1 MAKKSY
7 EVAFMLAAKMNGQFS
22 KAFSSAGKIVESL
35 GDRMGRLNAES
46 GNVANL
52 VRARKAVAES
62 SKQYTQAAQRVAVL
76 GKALSENSAPTQ
88 KQISEFNQAKAALA
102 KTKSS
107 LEKNR
112 SALHDLNKQMDAG
125 NLSLQAL
132 VDRQKDLARAT
143 DLATKAQKK
152 QTEIQER
159 MDKVKSAEKKISGA
173 NLGRTAG
180 LAAGG
185 TAMAAGGAM
194 LKMGA
199 EYQSAMN
206 RLQASTGMSN
216 EEIQKLE
223 ASARAIYTS
232 GIGES
237 FTEVT
242 AAMATMRQ
250 VSGLTGKALEEAT
263 QNAMVLGSQFDMDV
277 GESARASA
285 ALMKNFGISGKEAY
299 DLIAFAAQ
307 NGANKNGDLLDTFN
321 EYAVQYKSLGFSA
334 QEFAAH
340 LVQGAKDGAFSID
353 KVGDAVKEF
362 NIRAKDG
369 SKTSLDAFAELGLNG
384 EHATQM
390 FAAGGERAQLAF
402 AEVVKRLNDLQD
414 PVKRNQIGV
423 SLFGSQF
430 EDLEAG
436 ALKSLA
442 SIQGASIDAAGT
454 IDEINKLQGR
464 DLGSQISIIARQF
477 QDTLAPATQS
487 AADGLLAHMP
497 EIQKAIQAT
506 SPFVERLGQAFADS
520 LPAIAQS
527 LTGVMQSVAG
537 FAGFLLR
544 HFDAIST
551 GAILL
556 AKAFIGLQVIQLT
569 VGPMLKVYRMGLMLQ
584 KMYVGLRA
592 NTVLMSTVS
601 RIAAGAMKGL
611 AVATKMLGAAFKF
624 LMANPIVLV
633 FAGLVAAGVAL
644 YKNWDKLKEMAGI
657 AATFIAEKWH
667 AALNSIK
674 GFFSR
679 TFNSLAA
686 IMKTPINAII
696 GLINGVINSLNSLS
710 ISVPDWVPGLG
721 GKTLGMNIPQIPQLA
736 EGGIA
741 TKPTLAAIAE
751 GGEPEAVLPL
761 SKLSSLAGSGGTQG
775 SGLGSGVSINFAPVI
790 NVSGGSSSGD
800 DVSRALE
807 LSEQRLKAMIKRIMA
822 DQQRVSFA

>member
-22 KAFSSAGKIVESL
+22 KAFNSAGKVVESL
-35 GDRMGRLNAES
+35 KDQMSRFSTESEKIEGVVKARRALDRSTAAFESARLQVQKLAAEMRS
-46 GNVANL
+46 AEAPSDEL
-52 VRARKAVAES
+52 VQAFNRARTAYVKAEKNLEENVHSLQKLEKQAGTS
-62 SKQYTQAAQRVAVL
+62 SVSMAALIER
-76 GKALSENSAPTQ
+76 Q
-88 KQISEFNQAKAALA
+88 KELAKATA
-102 KTKSS
+102 
-107 LEKNR
+107 
-112 SALHDLNKQMDAG
+112 
-125 NLSLQAL
+125 QA
-132 VDRQKDLARAT
+132 T
-143 DLATKAQKK
+143 NAQKK
-152 QTEIQER
+152 QAEIQKR
-159 MDKVKSAEKKISGA
+159 MDKVKSAEEKISTA
-173 NLGRTAG
+173 NLGRKAG

-194 LKMGA
+194 LKMGS
-199 EYQSAMN
+199 EYQSAVN
-206 RLQASTGMSN
+206 RLQASTGMTN
-216 EEIQKLE
+216 DEIQKLE

-242 AAMATMRQ
+242 SAMATMRQ

-263 QNAMVLGSQFDMDV
+263 KNAMVLGSQFDMDV

-340 LVQGAKDGAFSID
+340 LIQGAKDGAFSID

-369 SKTSLDAFAELGLNG
+369 SKTSLEAFAELGLNG
-384 EHATQM
+384 EHATKM
-390 FAAGGERAQLAF
+390 FAAGGERAKRAF
-402 AEVVKRLNDLQD
+402 GEVVKRLNEMQD

-430 EDLEAG
+430 EDLESG
-436 ALKSLA
+436 ALKGLA
-442 SIQGASIDAAGT
+442 SIKDASLEAAGT
-454 IDEINKLQGR
+454 MDEINKLQSR
-464 DLGSQISIIARQF
+464 DLGSQIRIIARQF
-477 QDTLAPATQS
+477 QDTLAPAAQS

-506 SPFVERLGQAFADS
+506 SPFVERLGQAFAEN

-527 LTGVMQSVAG
+527 LTGVIQSVAS

-544 HFDAIST
+544 HFDAISSA
-551 GAILL
+551 AILL
-556 AKAFIGLQVIQLT
+556 AKAFIGLQAIQL
-569 VGPMLKVYRMGLMLQ
+569 VAGPMLKVYRTGLMLQ
-584 KMYVGLRA
+584 KMYIGLRA
-592 NTVLMSTVS
+592 NTVLMATVS

-611 AVATKMLGAAFKF
+611 AMATKMLGAAFKF

-667 AALNSIK
+667 AALDSIK

>member
-22 KAFSSAGKIVESL
+22 KAFNSAGKVVESL
-35 GDRMGRLNAES
+35 GDRLERMKSES
-46 GNVANL
+46 GNIASL

-62 SKQYTQAAQRVAVL
+62 SKQYAQASQRVALL
-76 GKALSENSAPTQ
+76 GKALSETSAPTQ
-88 KQISEFNQAKAALA
+88 KQIAEFNQAKAALA

-112 SALHDLNKQMDAG
+112 SALRDLNKQMDAG

-152 QTEIQER
+152 QAEIQER
-159 MDKVKSAEKKISGA
+159 MDKVKSAEEKISGA
-173 NLGRTAG
+173 NLGRAAG

-185 TAMAAGGAM
+185 AAMAAGGAM
-194 LKMGA
+194 LKMGS

-216 EEIQKLE
+216 DEIKKLE
-223 ASARAIYTS
+223 ASARSIYTS

-250 VSGLTGKALEEAT
+250 VSGLTGKALEEAAK
-263 QNAMVLGSQFDMDV
+263 NAMVLGSQFDMDV

-321 EYAVQYKSLGFSA
+321 EYAVHYKSMGFSA

-340 LVQGAKDGAFSID
+340 LIQGAKDGAFSID
-353 KVGDAVKEF
+353 KVGDAIKEF
-362 NIRAKDG
+362 NIRSKDG
-369 SKTSLDAFAELGLNG
+369 SQTSLDAFAELGLSG
-384 EHATQM
+384 EHATKM

-402 AEVVKRLNDLQD
+402 AEVVKRLNAIED
-414 PVKRNQIGV
+414 PVKRNRIGV
-423 SLFGSQF
+423 SLFGTQF
-430 EDLEAG
+430 EDLESG
-436 ALKSLA
+436 ALKTFA
-442 SIQGASIDAAGT
+442 SIKGASLEAAGT
-454 IDEINKLQGR
+454 MDEINKLQGR
-464 DLGSQISIIARQF
+464 DIGSQIRIIARQF
-477 QDTLAPATQS
+477 QDTLAPAAQS

-506 SPFVERLGQAFADS
+506 SPFVERLGQAFAEN

-527 LTGVMQSVAG
+527 LTGVMQSVAS
-537 FAGFLLR
+537 FAGFLLKN
-544 HFDAIST
+544 FDAISSA
-551 GAILL
+551 AIFL
-556 AKAFIGLQVIQLT
+556 AKAFIGLQAIQLAA
-569 VGPMLKVYRMGLMLQ
+569 GPMLKIYRTGLMLQ

-592 NTVLMSTVS
+592 NTVLMATVS

-657 AATFIAEKWH
+657 AANFIAEKWH
-667 AALNSIK
+667 AALDSIK
-674 GFFSR
+674 GFFSQ

-736 EGGIA
+736 DGGIA
-741 TKPTLAAIAE
+741 TKPTLAAIGE

-775 SGLGSGVSINFAPVI
+775 TGLGSGVSINFSPVI
-790 NVSGGSSSGD
+790 NVSGGGSSGD